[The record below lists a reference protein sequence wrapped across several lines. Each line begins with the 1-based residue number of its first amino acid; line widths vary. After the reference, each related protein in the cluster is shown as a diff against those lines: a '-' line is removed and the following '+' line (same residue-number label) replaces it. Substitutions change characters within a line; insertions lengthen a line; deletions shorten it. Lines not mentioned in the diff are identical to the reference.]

1 MIIGNQIEA
10 HRKDIEGYLD
20 SIRGQQPNPFAV
32 LVLLVKRYASVVEK
46 EYRLCEDQSS
56 SLERITGLG
65 SLGLFG
71 PHPQDPKNFNIR
83 RAHFFVGNLRAAA
96 FGINFQI
103 ELISFL
109 QINHV
114 KYLSLMKL
122 SGPNQET
129 KGIDEDLESLKCVI
143 MWQKLHYQ
151 HFAMQR
157 AQAQLDAVLLYSKT
171 LVARIRCTLILG

>member
-10 HRKDIEGYLD
+10 HKKDIEGYLD
-20 SIRGQQPNPFAV
+20 SIRGRKPNPFAV
-32 LVLLVKRYASVVEK
+32 LVLLMKRYTSVVEK
-46 EYRLCEDQSS
+46 EYRFCEEKSS

-65 SLGLFG
+65 SLGLSN

-83 RAHFFVGNLRAAA
+83 GAHFFAGNLRAAA
-96 FGINFQI
+96 FGINFQA
-103 ELISFL
+103 ELINFL

-114 KYLSLMKL
+114 KSLSLMKL

-129 KGIDEDLESLKCVI
+129 KGVDEDLDSLKCVM

-151 HFAMQR
+151 QFAMQR
-157 AQAQLDAVLLYSKT
+157 AQAQLDAVLIYSKT
-171 LVARIRCTLILG
+171 LVARTRCTLLLG